1 MPQIF
6 YNSRKG
12 YKRMERKIYYTP
24 YMFVLLK
31 KQEDVI
37 CTSADTDIPFIPS
50 DDDVLGDDIFDV

>member
-1 MPQIF
+1 
-6 YNSRKG
+6 
-12 YKRMERKIYYTP
+12 MERKIYYTP